1 MISET
6 RKPHFMYH
14 EFHMRRGLSIFLILF
29 FWLGPLAVALP
40 GEDES
45 GLPACCRRH
54 GAHHCAMAMQMAA
67 MMAQGESGGA
77 PVFSAPMTCPY
88 FPGYMGATATTTH
101 ALIASQVGMQTVLAH
116 PHSPAAGRAGARL
129 SQMRTRDGRGPP
141 ASIQS

>member
-1 MISET
+1 
-6 RKPHFMYH
+6 MYH

-67 MMAQGESGGA
+67 RMAQGESGGG

-88 FPGYMGATATTTH
+88 FPGFVGATATTTY
-101 ALIASQVGMQTVLAH
+101 ALIALQTGLPALLAQ
-116 PHSPAAGRAGARL
+116 PHSPAAGRAAARL
-129 SQMRTRDGRGPP
+129 SQMRRRASRGPP
-141 ASIQS
+141 ALIQS